1 MEKCAAMREEGYI
14 SMNPIISNIITADKG
29 GTAAQS
35 DRNRARAT
43 ACHSKPCNVLVTT
56 FRAMQWVGITLIIY
70 FSLFNSSKTFH
81 NIFKAL

>member
-14 SMNPIISNIITADKG
+14 SMNPIIGNIITADKG

-43 ACHSKPCNVLVTT
+43 AC
-56 FRAMQWVGITLIIY
+56 RAMFWSPRSEQRNGWE
-70 FSLFNSSKTFH
+70 
-81 NIFKAL
+81 

>member
-1 MEKCAAMREEGYI
+1 MEKCAPMLEEGYI
-14 SMNPIISNIITADKG
+14 SMNPIIGNIITADKG
-29 GTAAQS
+29 GTAAQF

-43 ACHSKPCNVLVTT
+43 ACHSMPCNVLVTT

-70 FSLFNSSKTFH
+70 FSIFNSSKTFH